1 MSNSNARKVG
11 TWVNIFKKDEWSE
24 KNLLHKGKYSSKKMN
39 VVIWRYQSNMIPTKN
54 YLRTSFLLI
63 FMKGLTF
70 QRKKRSLKVRVRR
83 NKELKGKE
91 RANKK
96 KIAY

>member
-39 VVIWRYQSNMIPTKN
+39 VVIWRYQSNMIPTKK
-54 YLRTSFLLI
+54 YLTTSFLLI

-70 QRKKRSLKVRVRR
+70 QRKK
-83 NKELKGKE
+83 EDH
-91 RANKK
+91 KK
-96 KIAY
+96 LQWGETKR